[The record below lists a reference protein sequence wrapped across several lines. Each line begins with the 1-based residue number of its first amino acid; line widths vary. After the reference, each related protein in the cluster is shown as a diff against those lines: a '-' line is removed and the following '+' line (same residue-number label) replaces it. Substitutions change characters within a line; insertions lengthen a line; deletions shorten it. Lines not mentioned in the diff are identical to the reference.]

1 MEFPFSEDSCKVGEN
16 LTGDG
21 MINKAMFRQVQAFKR
36 QGYSKASIVEALKLD
51 PKTVAKYFAMEEEEY
66 RSYRQGHLFRDKAF
80 DAYRQEILEV
90 YGANDF
96 EKLQVSS
103 VYDYLEER
111 YGALPANEQSLRNYI
126 GYLIQTDGLHLDQT
140 ARLYTKV
147 PELAFGKQMQLD
159 FGQYRCRSGL
169 RLYILAAVLSASRYK
184 YAAFQGHPFR
194 TLDVI
199 RLLLDAFDYFGG
211 RPEELVIDQDRLMVV
226 SENAGDIICTKDFQ
240 HFIDEQEVSLW
251 VCRRADPETKGKVEN
266 LVKFIKGN
274 FLSTRDFE
282 CVEEAT
288 TGVLRWL
295 TRRANGKISQ
305 ATKQMPAVLIERER
319 PHLRPLRNSIF
330 RKDSLLGREER
341 TANEKAVVSVRA
353 CGYQL
358 PPRYKNKTVEIYTTE
373 EELFVFDI
381 FTGHEIASYRL
392 SLIPGQLVSSRTFRR
407 ENEKTVEELKAA
419 VIDLFESESWKRFTE
434 RNYISFPRYA
444 RDQCLEA
451 LRFFTGREVDRGVLE
466 NALVYCLENETPS
479 FTNLKDSY
487 VHFERENRRLEPAPL
502 IDREGVGHHLP
513 LPVSR
518 RQLSEYETAARERTI
533 S

>member
-1 MEFPFSEDSCKVGEN
+1 MEFPFFWDSCKVGEN

-36 QGYSKASIVEALKLD
+36 QGYSKESIGEALKLD

-211 RPEELVIDQDRLMVV
+211 RPEELGIDQDRLV
-226 SENAGDIICTKDFQ
+226 
-240 HFIDEQEVSLW
+240 
-251 VCRRADPETKGKVEN
+251 
-266 LVKFIKGN
+266 
-274 FLSTRDFE
+274 
-282 CVEEAT
+282 
-288 TGVLRWL
+288 GV
-295 TRRANGKISQ
+295 
-305 ATKQMPAVLIERER
+305 
-319 PHLRPLRNSIF
+319 
-330 RKDSLLGREER
+330 
-341 TANEKAVVSVRA
+341 TA
-353 CGYQL
+353 
-358 PPRYKNKTVEIYTTE
+358 
-373 EELFVFDI
+373 
-381 FTGHEIASYRL
+381 
-392 SLIPGQLVSSRTFRR
+392 
-407 ENEKTVEELKAA
+407 
-419 VIDLFESESWKRFTE
+419 
-434 RNYISFPRYA
+434 
-444 RDQCLEA
+444 
-451 LRFFTGREVDRGVLE
+451 
-466 NALVYCLENETPS
+466 
-479 FTNLKDSY
+479 
-487 VHFERENRRLEPAPL
+487 
-502 IDREGVGHHLP
+502 
-513 LPVSR
+513 
-518 RQLSEYETAARERTI
+518 
-533 S
+533 

>member
-1 MEFPFSEDSCKVGEN
+1 MEFPFSGDFCKVGKN

-21 MINKAMFRQVQAFKR
+21 MINKAMFRRVQELKR
-36 QGYSKASIVEALKLD
+36 QGYSKAAIGQALKLD
-51 PKTVAKYFAMEEEEY
+51 PKTVAKYFDMEEEEF

-80 DAYRQEILEV
+80 DAYRREILEV
-90 YGANDF
+90 YGANGF

-126 GYLIQTDGLHLDQT
+126 GYLIQTDGLRLDQG

-147 PELAFGKQMQLD
+147 PELAFGKQMQVD

-169 RLYILAAVLSASRYK
+169 RLYIFAAVLSASRYK
-184 YAAFQGHPFR
+184 YAAFQGQPFR

-199 RLLLDAFDYFGG
+199 RLLLDAFDYIGG

-226 SENAGDIICTKDFQ
+226 SENAGDIVCTKDFQ
-240 HFIDEQEVSLW
+240 FFIEEQEVSLW

-266 LVKFIKGN
+266 LVKFVKGN

-282 CVEEAT
+282 TIEEAQS
-288 TGVLRWL
+288 GVLRWL
-295 TRRANGKISQ
+295 GRRANGKISQ
-305 ATKQMPAVLIERER
+305 ATRQLPAVLMERER
-319 PHLRPLRNSIF
+319 PHLRALRNSIF

-341 TANEKAVVSVRA
+341 TANEKAVVSVKA

-358 PPRYKNKTVEIYTTE
+358 PQRYKSKTVEIYTTA
-373 EELFVFDI
+373 EELFVFDLY
-381 FTGHEIASYRL
+381 TGREIASYRL
-392 SLIPGQLVSSRTFRR
+392 SLIPGQLVSSRSFRR
-407 ENEKTVEELKAA
+407 DYEKTIEELKASVVA
-419 VIDLFESESWKRFTE
+419 LFELERWKLFTE
-434 RNYISFPRYA
+434 RNFKSYPRYV
-444 RDQCLEA
+444 RDQCLEG
-451 LRFFTGREVDRGVLE
+451 LRFFSGRDVDPGVLE

-487 VHFERENRRLEPAPL
+487 LHFEREKRRPEPGPL
-502 IDREGVGHHLP
+502 YDREGVGHHLP

-518 RQLSEYETAARERTI
+518 RELSEYETAARERTV

>member
-1 MEFPFSEDSCKVGEN
+1 
-16 LTGDG
+16 
-21 MINKAMFRQVQAFKR
+21 MINKAMFRQVQEFKR
-36 QGYSKASIVEALKLD
+36 QGYSKAAISQALKLD
-51 PKTVAKYFAMEEEEY
+51 PKTVAKYFAMEEEEF
-66 RSYRQGHLFRDKAF
+66 RSYRQGHLYRDKAF

-96 EKLQVSS
+96 EKVQVSS

-126 GYLIQTDGLHLDQT
+126 SYLIQTDGLRLDQG

-159 FGQYRCRSGL
+159 FGQNRCRSGL
-169 RLYILAAVLSASRYK
+169 RLYIFAAVLSASRYK

-199 RLLLDAFDYFGG
+199 QVLLEAFDYFGG

-226 SENAGDIICTKDFQ
+226 SENAGDIVYTKDFQ
-240 HFIDEQEVSLW
+240 FFIEEQEVSLW

-266 LVKFIKGN
+266 LVKFVKGN
-274 FLSTRDFE
+274 FLSTRDFK
-282 CVEEAT
+282 CLEEAQS
-288 TGVLRWL
+288 GVLRWL
-295 TRRANGKISQ
+295 GRRANGKISQ
-305 ATKQMPAVLIERER
+305 ATRQLPAVLIERER

-330 RKDSLLGREER
+330 RKDLLLGREER
-341 TANEKAVVSVRA
+341 AANEKSVISVRA

-381 FTGHEIASYRL
+381 YTGQEIASYRL

-407 ENEKTVEELKAA
+407 ENEKTIEELKAA
-419 VIDLFESESWKRFTE
+419 VINLFESESWKRFTE
-434 RNYISFPRYA
+434 RNFESFPRYV

-479 FTNLKDSY
+479 FTNLKDGY
-487 VHFERENRRLEPAPL
+487 IHFERENRRPEPAPHC
-502 IDREGVGHHLP
+502 DQEGVGHHLP
-513 LPVSR
+513 LAVSR
-518 RQLSEYETAARERTI
+518 RELSEYETAARERTV